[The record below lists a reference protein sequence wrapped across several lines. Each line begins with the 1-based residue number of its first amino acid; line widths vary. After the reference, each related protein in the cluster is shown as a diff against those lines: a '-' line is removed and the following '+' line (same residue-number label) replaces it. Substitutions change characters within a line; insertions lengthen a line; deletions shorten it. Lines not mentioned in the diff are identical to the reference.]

1 MPVLFLANAHNMGSC
16 SAVIIN
22 QAKKLVVG
30 VMGFTV
36 LFVGIAM
43 LVLPGPAVIF
53 IPAGLAILATQFAWA
68 RNLLKRVKRTIRKKQ
83 EEGNSS
89 AD

>member
-1 MPVLFLANAHNMGSC
+1 M
-16 SAVIIN
+16 IIN

-30 VMGFTV
+30 VIGFTV

-68 RNLLKRVKRTIRKKQ
+68 RNLLKRMKSTIRKKQ